1 MSDSKA
7 TLSVPPVFSA
17 ASVTN
22 PSRSPHFYSTFTNVS
37 FSHIEDLIV
46 KHKAILSVEK
56 IVGLC
61 MRKLSTRFKIT
72 GNKEFIVLTP
82 IKSIISVS

>member
-1 MSDSKA
+1 M
-7 TLSVPPVFSA
+7 PPVFSA

-22 PSRSPHFYSTFTNVS
+22 PSKSPHFYTTFTNVS

-46 KHKAILSVEK
+46 KHKAIQLEEK
-56 IVGLC
+56 IVGLRV
-61 MRKLSTRFKIT
+61 RKLSTRFKIT

-82 IKSIISVS
+82 IKSIISIN

>member
-1 MSDSKA
+1 M
-7 TLSVPPVFSA
+7 PPVFSA

-22 PSRSPHFYSTFTNVS
+22 PSKSPHFYSAFTNVS

-46 KHKAILSVEK
+46 KHKAIQLEEK
-56 IVGLC
+56 IVGLRV
-61 MRKLSTRFKIT
+61 RKLSTRFKIT

-82 IKSIISVS
+82 IKSIISIN

>member
-1 MSDSKA
+1 M
-7 TLSVPPVFSA
+7 PPVFSA

-22 PSRSPHFYSTFTNVS
+22 PSKSPHFYSTFTNVS

-46 KHKAILSVEK
+46 KHKAIQLEEK
-56 IVGLC
+56 IVGLRV
-61 MRKLSTRFKIT
+61 RKLSTRFKIT

-82 IKSIISVS
+82 IKSIISIN

>member
-1 MSDSKA
+1 M
-7 TLSVPPVFSA
+7 PPVFSA

-46 KHKAILSVEK
+46 KHKAIQLEEK
-56 IVGLC
+56 IVGL
-61 MRKLSTRFKIT
+61 RVRRLSTRFKIT

-82 IKSIISVS
+82 IKSIISVN

>member
-1 MSDSKA
+1 
-7 TLSVPPVFSA
+7 VPPVFSA

-46 KHKAILSVEK
+46 KHKAIHLEEK
-56 IVGLC
+56 IVGLRV
-61 MRKLSTRFKIT
+61 RKLSTRFKIT

-82 IKSIISVS
+82 IKSIISIN